1 MNRALRENSAS
12 ERLAAISETG
22 VSSVL
27 CKEMIKRKSKDRVHT
42 HKKSRTQKAKRDRKE
57 KQES

>member
-27 CKEMIKRKSKDRVHT
+27 CKEMIK
-42 HKKSRTQKAKRDRKE
+42 QKAKRDRKE